1 MISKYRY
8 SGISFFFFLVCLV
21 RFFIRMQIHWIQCMV
36 EYFVKFFAR
45 PSSNSKNYERVIF
58 TFNYKRSF
66 CINNSGI
73 NSASF
78 VVSNLFVDGISLND
92 ALSSFLVNLVNKSI
106 DQVACCC
113 YYCYYYYKVSESKD
127 TTFDFLV

>member
-1 MISKYRY
+1 
-8 SGISFFFFLVCLV
+8 
-21 RFFIRMQIHWIQCMV
+21 MV

-78 VVSNLFVDGISLND
+78 VVSNLFVDIVKRCSFIFPCQPYKQVDRSSCLLLLLLLLLLQGFRIQGYNFRLFSLET
-92 ALSSFLVNLVNKSI
+92 L
-106 DQVACCC
+106 
-113 YYCYYYYKVSESKD
+113 
-127 TTFDFLV
+127 T

>member
-1 MISKYRY
+1 
-8 SGISFFFFLVCLV
+8 
-21 RFFIRMQIHWIQCMV
+21 MV

-66 CINNSGI
+66 YINNSGI

-78 VVSNLFVDGISLND
+78 VVSNHFVDGISLND
-92 ALSSFLVNLVNKSI
+92 ALLSFLVNLVNKSI
-106 DQVACCC
+106 DQAACCC